1 MKIDIIKQT
10 VAAKTRR
17 LTATWTYE
25 VSEELE
31 SEYGIDVEK
40 EIYLALMWEDGVN
53 ITQDKLCEYGIVS
66 VSRLRREDL

>member
-10 VAAKTRR
+10 VTAKPRK
-17 LTATWTYE
+17 LAATWTFE
-25 VSEELE
+25 VAQELE
-31 SEYGIDVEK
+31 IEHGIDVEK